1 MRAIRVILAALLALT
16 AVVYMGNGLYERI
29 SGRNEGPQIVCPEE
43 ILEISIHDGRE
54 ILLTGVTARDAQ
66 DGDLTDQVIVGGVS
80 RLIGG
85 KTAKVTCMVFDSDDN
100 MASVVRQ
107 VRYTDYRRP
116 VIQLTGPLVYES
128 TKEAKLLSSVTV
140 TDLVDGDL
148 SDQARVS
155 NLWGTEDE
163 RVYSATIMV
172 SNSLGDTATVDVPVI
187 IGTEAGAIRL
197 RRQILYLRQGDSF
210 DPMEQLRTGTAGVTV
225 SHEVD
230 TQVPGCYWVWYTGTD
245 GDLAILTVVV
255 E

>member
-1 MRAIRVILAALLALT
+1 MRAIKLILAALLAVT
-16 AVVYMGNGLYERI
+16 AVVYMGNGLFERL
-29 SGRNEGPQIVCPEE
+29 SGRNEGPRISCPEE
-43 ILEISIHDGRE
+43 VLEISIHDGRE
-54 ILLTGVTARDAQ
+54 VLLAGVTAEDAQ

-80 RLIGG
+80 KLIGG
-85 KTAKVTCMVFDSDDN
+85 KNAKVTCMVFDSDDN

-116 VIQLTGPLVYES
+116 VIQLEWPLVYES
-128 TKEAKLLSSVTV
+128 TKEAKLLRAVTV
-140 TDLVDGDL
+140 TDLLDGDL

-155 NLWGTEDE
+155 TLWGTGDE

-172 SNSLGDTATVDVPVI
+172 SNSMGDTATVDVPVI
-187 IGTEAGAIRL
+187 IGTDGGSIRL

-210 DPMEQLRTGTAGVTV
+210 DPMTQVRSDPAGVTV
-225 SHEVD
+225 RHEVD
-230 TQVPGCYWVWYTGTD
+230 TAVPGCYWVWYTGSG